1 MAEIDLRLSNDTC
14 NLRQEW
20 IATASVKQLIERCT
34 DQKTPPDKLDY
45 YQVVHLE
52 LSDRI
57 KESPQACAEL
67 GKEIYRLISIDN
79 SIRMQQ
85 LIQVIDFCSKNGNVM
100 FLKAL
105 STKPFVNAFLNV
117 LKICRGKINKVKLK
131 LLSRQVR
138 IRREQTENQLLS
150 LIQIWSDTFMMKED
164 QFPGFQTIYRQ
175 LRKEGVEFPPRDSN
189 IRMLMENVCGD
200 SPMFD
205 FVEQAA
211 GREVR

>member
-1 MAEIDLRLSNDTC
+1 M
-14 NLRQEW
+14 
-20 IATASVKQLIERCT
+20 
-34 DQKTPPDKLDY
+34 
-45 YQVVHLE
+45 
-52 LSDRI
+52 
-57 KESPQACAEL
+57 
-67 GKEIYRLISIDN
+67 
-79 SIRMQQ
+79 
-85 LIQVIDFCSKNGNVM
+85 
-100 FLKAL
+100 
-105 STKPFVNAFLNV
+105 
-117 LKICRGKINKVKLK
+117 
-131 LLSRQVR
+131 R

-211 GREVR
+211 GREVRQSLDHQN